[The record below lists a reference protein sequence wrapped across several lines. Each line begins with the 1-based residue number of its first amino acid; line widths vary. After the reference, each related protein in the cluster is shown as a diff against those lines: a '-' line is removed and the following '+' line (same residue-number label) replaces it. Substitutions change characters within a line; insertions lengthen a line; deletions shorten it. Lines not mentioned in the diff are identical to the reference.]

1 MKMNHI
7 IKFTAVL
14 FGSAVLLSGCVEETF
29 PEGGGATGGQISD
42 SPFATEG
49 VLTAMPTLLMSNAT
63 DYLDEHIEF
72 GYMGMGAALDRLA
85 GEVFPVAQ
93 NLPGGNQYY
102 DRWQPWLYTG
112 TSALDASK
120 PPQQFFYNN
129 YYAFIYT
136 TNQAISIFSQNE
148 SMSQELGIAKAFR
161 AMLYLDMA
169 RLYDPL
175 PAKASGAEGCNAYV
189 IPDNIKGL
197 TVPIVREG
205 MTTEELEN
213 NPRVPRDEMFE
224 FILGDLN
231 EAETLVAEYKRPADK
246 MGMPNLAVVYG
257 LKARAYLTMENFPE
271 AEKYAVKAQT
281 GYAPM
286 TEAEWLDKTT
296 GFNTLSNRAWMWGM
310 QQSSDDPIIKSGKG
324 RYSWIGSFCVE
335 QSFGYAGM
343 NGGCFPMIDAH
354 LYATIP
360 ATDFRKR
367 AFLAPSDAGSLAGVA
382 KYTDYV
388 PSANLS
394 FRLTDLPPYTS
405 FKFRPADK
413 GYTDYMVGTAVGI
426 PLMRVEEMM
435 LIEAEAIGMQ
445 PDREA
450 EGRQKLAAFA
460 ALRDPNYRMPEL
472 TSFRDAV
479 WWQRRVELWGEGFAT
494 FDIKRLKKGIIRS
507 YAGTNHTAGYRFN
520 TTSVPQWMN
529 FVIISTEFDN
539 NHGLGENNPTPTPPA
554 GDSPEHQF

>member
-1 MKMNHI
+1 MTKTLKTIGLSCMLLVSVVGC
-7 IKFTAVL
+7 IKEVEPQSSSVSGSQIQQDPAAFSKLVEGIFTPMIARHMVQEWIWDFAYPSLMLERDFMGQDYVDADL
-14 FGSAVLLSGCVEETF
+14 FWQIWYTVHTALGSEYLGCQLPWTF
-29 PEGGGATGGQISD
+29 YYKLINNCNNVIAMVPDYAHADDTRRHGAGLAYAMRA
-42 SPFATEG
+42 FA
-49 VLTAMPTLLMSNAT
+49 
-63 DYLDEHIEF
+63 
-72 GYMGMGAALDRLA
+72 YMDLA
-85 GEVFPVAQ
+85 RMFQYTYVGNEQ
-93 NLPGGNQYY
+93 LP
-102 DRWQPWLYTG
+102 
-112 TSALDASK
+112 
-120 PPQQFFYNN
+120 
-129 YYAFIYT
+129 
-136 TNQAISIFSQNE
+136 
-148 SMSQELGIAKAFR
+148 
-161 AMLYLDMA
+161 
-169 RLYDPL
+169 
-175 PAKASGAEGCNAYV
+175 
-189 IPDNIKGL
+189 
-197 TVPIVREG
+197 TVPIVTEQ
-205 MTTEELEN
+205 TTEAQKAD
-213 NPRVPRDEMFE
+213 NPRATNEAVWR
-224 FILGDLN
+224 FILEDLDKA
-231 EAETLVAEYKRPADK
+231 EACLEDYRRTDK
-246 MGMPNLAVVYG
+246 TKPDVSVVYG

-343 NGGCFPMIDAH
+343 DGGCFPMIDAH

-529 FVIISTEFDN
+529 FVIIATEFDN